1 LRNAKLLHK
10 KILVLVSEAF
20 TDSGRNASQQHF
32 VRFNSSILG
41 HPRHRSLFRLI
52 VPVIAGL
59 VVCGTVSADIPPA
72 ANSERFLHP
81 IVVPTVTDSYPM
93 SFRGPTGEYE
103 GFSVEL
109 LDAIA
114 RVMDLKLQRVSSS
127 AVDLQPG
134 LLAGEYDLLQ
144 NFSRVPEREK
154 YLDFSVPYIELQGTL
169 FVRKENNS
177 VQKISDLNDREVV
190 IIGKGSIGDEL
201 VRNEN
206 LKARVV
212 YESSVQQA
220 LQELDSGQHDTVF
233 SSRLTALSVLE
244 HFKLDNVRP
253 LGVPV
258 DGYSIPLC
266 FAVRKGDSQLL
277 ARLNEGLAILH
288 RTGEFDRIYNKW
300 FGRFEPTKFTS
311 EELIACVAAALAA
324 ALFIALWG
332 LMRQRQLRSQI
343 AEQAAEIAESRAI
356 LAEAQHFARIGHW
369 QLSLSAGKPA
379 AWSDETYHIL
389 GRDPRRGPLSFAA
402 LTHSI
407 FREDR
412 GRWLAVMRRSVN
424 AAADYALD
432 VRIESL
438 PGLRKTIHVRGRP
451 VHDARGQLTGYFGT
465 AQDVTEWREAERAQ
479 RETAQLLHALY
490 DNAPYAMGVF
500 ELIDRKITVVSV
512 NPEAHRILGLKGEP
526 VSGGSLSE
534 LGLAPEQVSFW
545 TELFARYP
553 DNGAPFKTTLRHS
566 TAQRELAVTLVPLG
580 VVNKHPRFCL
590 IAEDITERVH
600 KDAEIAQSR
609 RLRAIGEL
617 VGGIAHEFNNLL
629 TPILLKADAL
639 QQEWSRQPAFAD
651 ELQVIIDAAMRAS
664 EITRRLLTFGRKMDR
679 RPEKIR
685 LRTAIESD
693 LELLRHTVD
702 RRIQLQ
708 CIVPPSLPLL
718 WLPST
723 DLHQI
728 VVNLLLNARDTLI
741 DKLSRQPGNEKWIPL
756 IQIEAEAKPVDAAVP
771 IDLRAYPRPAGWIRL
786 TLRDNGLGMPPD
798 VIERIFEPFY
808 TTKPTGQ
815 GTGLGLA
822 TVWHLITELGGRID
836 VDSTPNVGTAF
847 HLWLPVRNS
856 TDTTSDSVAASPPSA
871 VSLSSGR
878 VLLVEDEEVV
888 SRLVCEILERQG
900 HRVTVFAEGRG
911 AWEKLS
917 ATPGAFDAIVMD
929 FNMPGLNGL
938 ELARRA
944 RDLPFNGIILV
955 ISGRVTE
962 ADRAEFLRCGVNRII
977 EKPFT
982 LETFVAVLAAFGLA
996 RPRPVETVP
1005 GETAAH

>member
-1 LRNAKLLHK
+1 M
-10 KILVLVSEAF
+10 
-20 TDSGRNASQQHF
+20 
-32 VRFNSSILG
+32 RFHLSA
-41 HPRHRSLFRLI
+41 PRSLWFLLRLI
-52 VPVIAGL
+52 APLSAGL
-59 VVCGTVSADIPPA
+59 IFFGTAAAQQPPA
-72 ANSERFLHP
+72 ADSDRFSRP
-81 IVVPTVTDSYPM
+81 IVVPTATDSYPT
-93 SFRGPTGEYE
+93 SFAGPGGKYD
-103 GFSVEL
+103 GFCVEL
-109 LDAIA
+109 LDSVA
-114 RVMDLKLQRVSSS
+114 RVMDLKLKRIPTND
-127 AVDLQPG
+127 VDLQPR
-134 LLAGEYDLLQ
+134 LLSGEYSILPI
-144 NFSRVPEREK
+144 FTRVPEREK
-154 YLDFSVPYIELQGTL
+154 YIDFSVPYIEWQGTL
-169 FVRKENNS
+169 FVRKSDNS
-177 VQKISDLNDREVV
+177 IHEILDLSGREL
-190 IIGKGSIGDEL
+190 IIVGKGSVGDEMVL
-201 VRNEN
+201 NN
-206 LKARVV
+206 HLNARVT
-212 YESSVQQA
+212 YEGSVQQA
-220 LQELDSGQHDTVF
+220 LMELNAGQHDAVF
-233 SSRLTALSVLE
+233 ASRLVALSVIE
-244 HFKLDNVRP
+244 HSKLRNVRP
-253 LGVPV
+253 LGLPV
-258 DGYSIPLC
+258 EGYNIPLC

-277 ARLNEGLAILH
+277 ARLNEGLAVLH

-300 FGRFEPTKFTS
+300 FGRFEPNKFTS
-311 EELIACVAAALAA
+311 EELIAYVAAALAV

-332 LMRQRQLRSQI
+332 LMRQRQLRRQI

-356 LAEAQHFARIGHW
+356 LAEAQRFARIGHW
-369 QLSLSAGKPA
+369 QIPLAAGKTSI
-379 AWSDETYHIL
+379 WSDETYHIL
-389 GRDPRRGPLSFAA
+389 ERDAA
-402 LTHSI
+402 LGPMPFSTITRRI

-412 GRWLAVMRRSVN
+412 ARWLAVMRRSVDS
-424 AAADYALD
+424 AADYALD
-432 VRIESL
+432 IRVELR
-438 PGLRKTIHVRGRP
+438 PGTLKTIHVRGRP
-451 VHDARGQLTGYFGT
+451 VQDARGQLVGYFGT
-465 AQDVTEWREAERAQ
+465 VQDVTEWREAERAQ

-500 ELIDRKITVVSV
+500 EVFDRRVSIVSV
-512 NPEAHRILGLKGEP
+512 NPEAHRLLGLAEGP
-526 VSGGSLSE
+526 VAGGSLAE
-534 LGLAPEQVSFW
+534 LGLPPEQVSFW
-545 TELFARYP
+545 TELFTRYP
-553 DNGAPFKTTLRHS
+553 DSGAPFKTTLRHGA
-566 TAQRELAVTLVPLG
+566 TQRELAVTLVPLG
-580 VVNKHPRFCL
+580 VVKRHPRFCL
-590 IAEDITERVH
+590 IAEDITERVQ

-639 QQEWSRQPAFAD
+639 QQEWSRQPSYAD

-664 EITRRLLTFGRKMDR
+664 EITRRLLTFGRKADR

-685 LRTAIESD
+685 LRSAIESD

-708 CIVPPSLPLL
+708 CSVPPTLPML

-741 DKLSRQPGNEKWIPL
+741 EKLARTPANEKWVPL
-756 IQIEAEAKPVDAAVP
+756 IQIEAEARPVDAAVP
-771 IDLRAYPRPAGWIRL
+771 IDSRAHPRASSWIRL
-786 TLRDNGLGMPPD
+786 TLRDNGLGMAPD

-822 TVWHLITELGGRID
+822 TVWHLLTEIGGRID
-836 VDSTPNVGTAF
+836 VESLPNVGTAF
-847 HLWLPVRNS
+847 HLWLPVRAS
-856 TDTTSDSVAASPPSA
+856 TDTSADAGGASSPSA
-871 VSLSSGR
+871 AALSSAR

-900 HRVTVFAEGRG
+900 HRVTTFAEGRG

-917 ATPGAFDAIVMD
+917 ASPGAFDVIVMD

-982 LETFVAVLAAFGLA
+982 LDTFVGVLAAFGLA
-996 RPRPVETVP
+996 RPRATA
-1005 GETAAH
+1005 ETASNGPAAVPQR